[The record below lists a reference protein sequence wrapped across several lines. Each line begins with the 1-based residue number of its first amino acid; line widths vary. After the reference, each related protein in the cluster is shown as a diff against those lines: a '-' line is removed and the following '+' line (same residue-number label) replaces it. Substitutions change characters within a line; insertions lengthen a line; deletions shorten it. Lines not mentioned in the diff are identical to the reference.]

1 MKKQK
6 QTIRKGVDCI
16 LPKIKSVPYEFTN
29 ETGNNV
35 HTLTL
40 SGSIRKRYWDE
51 DKSIDAELVR
61 DALNG
66 VTEDVVIKL
75 NSNGGDVF
83 EGVEIYNY
91 LKAHPSHITV
101 EVTGVA
107 ASAATFIVAGADK
120 AVMNTGTTFMVHEA
134 SSFAWGNKSELQ
146 KVLNALET
154 IDDSIISIYEAKTGQ
169 SKEQLTDWMA
179 EEKWFS
185 AEDAVRFNF
194 ADEVKKEQ
202 LDVVALVDNA
212 VAKAM
217 ETQPKTGLNKLFKGV
232 R

>member
-1 MKKQK
+1 M
-6 QTIRKGVDCI
+6 
-16 LPKIKSVPYEFTN
+16 KSVPYEFKN
-29 ETGNNV
+29 EIENNV
-35 HTLTL
+35 HNLTL

-61 DALNG
+61 DALDG
-66 VTEDVVIKL
+66 VTEDVLIKL

-101 EVTGVA
+101 EVTGLA

-120 AVMNTGTTFMVHEA
+120 AIMNTGTTFMVHEA

-185 AEDAVRFNF
+185 AEEAVKFNF
-194 ADEVKKEQ
+194 VDEVKKESLEK
-202 LDVVALVDNA
+202 LDAVAITNNV
-212 VAKAM
+212 VAKA
-217 ETQPKTGLNKLFKGV
+217 QPKTGFNKLFKGV